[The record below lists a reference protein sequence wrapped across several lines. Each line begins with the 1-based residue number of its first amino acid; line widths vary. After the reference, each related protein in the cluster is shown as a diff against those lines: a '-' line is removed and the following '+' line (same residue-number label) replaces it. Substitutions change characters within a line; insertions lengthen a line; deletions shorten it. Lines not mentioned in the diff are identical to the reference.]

1 MRICYLV
8 SWRYCPASSGGLLVL
23 LDFTAPPTGTVFQ
36 DDMAATR
43 FVNYV
48 AVPGTVVLSTFHGDL
63 GCGSQCPQGLDCII
77 VPLFVDGF
85 DKVAEQ
91 QLFMGVGPSDDYV
104 GSCEHRSSPLCWVS
118 VFLITTL
125 LLYNISCKRQEVFTK
140 KSCFLQVPSVSCVTA
155 GCPGHVSGHA
165 LSART
170 GTVWRCSAPVP
181 IFGFGTGL
189 LAHALPSC
197 GWQA

>member
-23 LDFTAPPTGTVFQ
+23 LDFAAPPTGTVFQ

-63 GCGSQCPQGLDCII
+63 GCGSQFPQGLDCII

-104 GSCEHRSSPLCWVS
+104 GSC
-118 VFLITTL
+118 
-125 LLYNISCKRQEVFTK
+125 
-140 KSCFLQVPSVSCVTA
+140 
-155 GCPGHVSGHA
+155 
-165 LSART
+165 
-170 GTVWRCSAPVP
+170 
-181 IFGFGTGL
+181 
-189 LAHALPSC
+189 
-197 GWQA
+197 